1 MAVREV
7 LTFPDPRLR
16 TPARPVEVFDEGL
29 AALVTDLFET
39 MYAAPAIGLA
49 ATQVD
54 VHMRVLVMDCSG
66 DRSEPMVFVNPQ
78 VLSSDAVGWV
88 EEQCASV
95 PGRSGLVKRA
105 TRLRVEACDPA
116 GARFE
121 KRLQG
126 LAAVCLLHEMDHLD
140 GRLFVDR
147 LSWLARMRLRAAM
160 AFHGRSAV
168 A

>member
-1 MAVREV
+1 MAVREL

-16 TPARPVEVFDEGL
+16 TLANPVEVFDESL

-39 MYAAPAIGLA
+39 MYAAQAIGLA

-54 VHMRVLVMDCSG
+54 EHLRVLVVDCSG
-66 DRSEPMVFVNPQ
+66 DRSEPMVFINPQ
-78 VLSSDAVGWV
+78 ILSSDTVGWV

-95 PGRSGLVKRA
+95 PGRTGLVKRA
-105 TRLRVEACDPA
+105 TRLRVAACDPG
-116 GARFE
+116 GAPFE

-147 LSWLARMRLRAAM
+147 LSWFGRIRLRAAM
-160 AFHGRSAV
+160 AFHTQRAV